1 MQPLSGRTSTAPGQ
15 KGDQETQAIGRSPG
29 GLTTKLHALCDA
41 RGNPLRLILTP
52 GNVSGSTPAGPLL
65 DGIKAGSVLGGKG
78 YDSDAIVACIEASGA
93 GVVIPPK
100 ANRIVQRLCDFALY
114 CERNLVERFFNKI
127 KHYRAAATRYAKRKR
142 NYMAFVTLVSIM
154 LWIK

>member
-1 MQPLSGRTSTAPGQ
+1 
-15 KGDQETQAIGRSPG
+15 
-29 GLTTKLHALCDA
+29 LTTKLHVLCDA
-41 RGNPLRLILTP
+41 LGNPLRLILTP
-52 GNVSGSTPAGPLL
+52 GNIADCTQAEALLAGITAN
-65 DGIKAGSVLGGKG
+65 DVLGDKG
-78 YDSDAIVACIEASGA
+78 YDSDAIVACVEAAGA

-127 KHYRAAATRYAKRKR
+127 KHYRAIATRYAKRKR
-142 NYMAFVTLVSIM
+142 NYMAFVALASVM